1 MSEHKSGGAKPA
13 IAERLE
19 KDAASLQKK
28 RSSLSKEDV
37 ETKLKEAEERRQV
50 RREGNAAAS
59 RARSAGLR
67 LGRD

>member
-50 RREGNAAAS
+50 RRAQGSEAAS
-59 RARSAGLR
+59 
-67 LGRD
+67 